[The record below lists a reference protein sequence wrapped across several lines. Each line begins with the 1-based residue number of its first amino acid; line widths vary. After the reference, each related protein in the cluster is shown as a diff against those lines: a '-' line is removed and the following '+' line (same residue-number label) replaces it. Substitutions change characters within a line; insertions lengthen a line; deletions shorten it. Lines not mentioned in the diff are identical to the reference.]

1 MKQRMQSV
9 RFGRR
14 TGLRPRETRQSGV
27 GLIEVLVAVL
37 VLSVGFIG
45 IAALQARSMSTN
57 NSAMERSMAT
67 VATYSILDAMRADLN
82 NAAGGLYNGPVY
94 ANACPAAAGSLAN
107 AQLNQW
113 CTVELAPLGAN
124 ASTIGTIKCTAVTGS
139 TAYCTITVQFDDSRA
154 GLGSSTAQKVVT
166 QAML

>member
-14 TGLRPRETRQSGV
+14 MDLRPMAARQSGV
-27 GLIEVLVAVL
+27 GLIEVLIAVL

-67 VATYSILDAMRADLN
+67 VATYSILDAMRADVA
-82 NAAGGLYNGPVY
+82 NAAGGLYNKTVT
-94 ANACPAAAGSLAN
+94 ANACPAAAGSLAS

-113 CTVELAPLGAN
+113 CNVELAPLGAY
-124 ASTIGTIKCTAVTGS
+124 ASTSGNVNCTAVSGS
-139 TAYCTITVQFDDSRA
+139 TALCTITIQFDDSRA
-154 GLGSSTAQKVVT
+154 GLGSSTAQQVVT
-166 QAML
+166 KAML